1 MIPKTRRAA
10 AVEAYVTGFLARCD
24 VLRGSGQSRVD
35 RPGLHG
41 VLAVDEPS
49 ATRLVIDDDR
59 AIEVLP
65 QLLAQIPG
73 GTLNAF
79 DTASGVLALLDGD
92 DRWQGRPATA
102 MVARDLDAL
111 TTAQLPCDL
120 TGHPVRRTG
129 SEPVGGV
136 PLVEAVALAGHAD
149 SDDDSLATES
159 LASHLRAMP
168 LAVRLFAAVDSDGSV
183 RGTSGVGVFGHHAH
197 IVFVNT
203 DLTRRREG
211 IGRAMTTIALIEA
224 RGRGANT
231 AYLDASGD
239 GRRLYDAMGFQTV
252 GALTR
257 FTCRP

>member
-1 MIPKTRRAA
+1 MIPKTRGAA

-24 VLRGSGQSRVD
+24 VLRGPGQSRVD

-49 ATRLVIDDDR
+49 ATRLVIDDE
-59 AIEVLP
+59 IEVLP
-65 QLLAQIPG
+65 QLLTQISG

-79 DTASGVLALLDGD
+79 DTASGVLALLDGH

-111 TTAQLPCDL
+111 TTAELPCDL
-120 TGHPVRRTG
+120 TVHPVRHTP
-129 SEPVGGV
+129 SDPAAGV
-136 PLVEAVALAGHAD
+136 PLIEAVALAGHAD
-149 SDDDSLATES
+149 PDDGSLATES
-159 LASHLRAMP
+159 LAVHLRAMTS
-168 LAVRLFAAVDSDGSV
+168 AVRLFAAVDSDGSV
-183 RGTSGVGVFGHHAH
+183 RGTSGIGVFGHHAH
-197 IVFVNT
+197 ILFVNT

-224 RGRGANT
+224 RERGANT

-239 GRRLYDAMGFQTV
+239 GRRLYDAMGFETA